1 MPYDDKKN
9 GYGPKNGPSHGDR
22 SGGYGKPYEKR
33 DDRSGGYGKPYE
45 KRDGDRPGG
54 YGKPYDRRDDR
65 SGGYNKPYDKR
76 DGDRSGGY
84 GKPCDRRDDRSGGYK
99 KPYEQRDDRPGGYG
113 KPYDRRDDRSGGYKK
128 PYEQRDDR
136 SGGYGKPYDR
146 RDDRS
151 GGYGK
156 PYDRRDDRSGGREPV
171 IDPSPSRLP
180 EDELPNI
187 IMGRNAVKEA
197 IKSGRSIDKLWVSA
211 EQDGSLREILSLAR
225 DRNLIIHETPRQ
237 KLDELC
243 MPFGY
248 GGRTGNHQGIAAFI
262 PGAEYCDIS
271 DILEYAR
278 EKGEQPFVIILDGI
292 EDPHNLGSIIRSA
305 ECAGAH
311 GVIIPKRRS
320 ASLTAAAVKASA
332 GAKVARVSNICGA
345 MERLKDEGLWIAGAD
360 TGGTPVYDC
369 DLKGAIGLVIGGE
382 GDGLGRLAKEKCDF
396 LVSVPLRGQLESL
409 NASVAAGILMF
420 EKRRREHG
428 ASAAAAKP
436 VR

>member
-33 DDRSGGYGKPYE
+33 DDRSGGYKKPYE
-45 KRDGDRPGG
+45 QRDDRSGGYNKPYDKRDGDRPGG

-65 SGGYNKPYDKR
+65 F
-76 DGDRSGGY
+76 
-84 GKPCDRRDDRSGGYK
+84 GGYK

-113 KPYDRRDDRSGGYKK
+113 KPYEKRDGDR
-128 PYEQRDDR
+128 P
-136 SGGYGKPYDR
+136 
-146 RDDRS
+146 

-332 GAKVARVSNICGA
+332 GAVSYMKVARVSNICGA